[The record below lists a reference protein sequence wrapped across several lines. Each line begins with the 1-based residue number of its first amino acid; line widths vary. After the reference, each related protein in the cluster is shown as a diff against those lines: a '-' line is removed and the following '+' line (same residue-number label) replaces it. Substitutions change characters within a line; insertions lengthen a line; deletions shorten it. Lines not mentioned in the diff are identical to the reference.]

1 LKKLILLVFIPLV
14 FACSDFWWAHDDD
27 DVSQY
32 LVLNVENYNSNFP
45 VIRISLVNNEFN
57 DLNIISGTNES
68 FELINTP
75 MGDLSNIDVYIEINC
90 ISDPSIILSK
100 SLDFSNGSAQIIILN
115 NNSNSQNFGNCNEII
130 VQ

>member
-1 LKKLILLVFIPLV
+1 MKKLILLLLFIPLV
-14 FACSDFWWAHDDD
+14 FSCSDFWWAHDD

-57 DLNIISGTNES
+57 DLNITSGTNES

>member
-1 LKKLILLVFIPLV
+1 MKKLIILLLFIPLV
-14 FACSDFWWAHDDD
+14 FSCSDFWWAHDD

-57 DLNIISGTNES
+57 DLNITSGTNES

>member
-1 LKKLILLVFIPLV
+1 MKKLIILLLFIPLV
-14 FACSDFWWAHDDD
+14 FSCSDFWWAHDD

-57 DLNIISGTNES
+57 DLNITSGTNES
-68 FELINTP
+68 YELINTP

>member
-1 LKKLILLVFIPLV
+1 MKKLILLLFIPLV
-14 FACSDFWWAHDDD
+14 SCSDFWWGHDDD
-27 DVSQY
+27 VNQY

-45 VIRISLVNNEFN
+45 IIRVSLVNNEFN
-57 DLNIISGTNES
+57 DLNITSGTNGS

-75 MGDLSNIDVYIEINC
+75 VGDLSNIDVSIEINC

-100 SLDFSNGSAQIIILN
+100 SLDFSNGSAQIVILN

>member
-1 LKKLILLVFIPLV
+1 MKKVILLLFIPLV
-14 FACSDFWWAHDDD
+14 FSCSDFWWAHDD

-57 DLNIISGTNES
+57 DLNITSGTNES

-115 NNSNSQNFGNCNEII
+115 NNSNSQNFGNCDEII

>member
-1 LKKLILLVFIPLV
+1 MKKLILLLFIPFV
-14 FACSDFWWAHDDD
+14 FSCSDFWWAHDD

-57 DLNIISGTNES
+57 DLNITSGTNES